1 MKTIKIVALI
11 GALCL
16 LGASRVEAE
25 EPCKSLHGATLDV
38 LISYLDKAHPNDGN
52 AECVTYAIVG
62 LGRERYEPA
71 MPALAKWLGYR
82 RPLTTEEKH
91 GVKDHPRTTGNMYP
105 AVGALDEFGKKSLPV
120 VLDVIKSSASTA
132 ARESAVSVWMFV
144 YSDRAPKGVALLRQE
159 ARGTSDPTV
168 RQNLRWALEK
178 APIWCS
184 PKEKARCT
192 AAAVMKEQP

>member
-1 MKTIKIVALI
+1 LARAPGHPFYQKLNE
-11 GALCL
+11 L
-16 LGASRVEAE
+16 LESEGFDEFVEKR
-25 EPCKSLHGATLDV
+25 C
-38 LISYLDKAHPNDGN
+38 
-52 AECVTYAIVG
+52 
-62 LGRERYEPA
+62 
-71 MPALAKWLGYR
+71 AKFY
-82 RPLTTEEKH
+82 
-91 GVKDHPRTTGNMYP
+91 HPRTTGNMYP